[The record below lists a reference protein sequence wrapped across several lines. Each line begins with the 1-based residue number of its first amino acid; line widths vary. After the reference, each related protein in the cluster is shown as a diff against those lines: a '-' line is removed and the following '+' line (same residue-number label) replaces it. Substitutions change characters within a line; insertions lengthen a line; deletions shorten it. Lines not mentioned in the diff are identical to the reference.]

1 MGFPSPAKDYH
12 ENRIDLNELLIAHP
26 AATFPMK
33 TDTDAMIGDGIL
45 KGSLVLVDRSLQV
58 KSGMIIVAVHEGEL
72 IMRRLE
78 IQGVNFLIINS
89 GVPISTPRFFASS
102 LLAIAQPSLFDN
114 TTIASPASFGS
125 NNRSHEQ

>member
-78 IQGVNFLIINS
+78 IQGFNKQL
-89 GVPISTPRFFASS
+89 
-102 LLAIAQPSLFDN
+102 
-114 TTIASPASFGS
+114 IASNEKYKPIKIETELNVWGVVSVVIYNP
-125 NNRSHEQ
+125 NNVNCVRFS